1 VRVVAAMGASIKHL
15 IDSNPLGCAFL
26 YWKASMPRTIDRE
39 TVQRLVKDESA
50 QLVEVLPREEYDAEH
65 LAGALNITLKELN
78 GQSANRLDRSRP
90 VIVYCNDFT

>member
-1 VRVVAAMGASIKHL
+1 
-15 IDSNPLGCAFL
+15 
-26 YWKASMPRTIDRE
+26 MPRTIDRE